1 MPAIYIDHGDATMIK
16 LKNKRALVRECTA
29 IYEETDDKGE
39 VVSEEIRVRYFSK
52 TVKELKLQT
61 KWHRQKADED
71 PTQILWLSDT
81 LPFIVESLPDIEG
94 LDGKPI
100 KVEYDKD
107 GYPTAKTVE
116 NFEAIAK
123 HNLQAI
129 EKAIADDLAPKEQP
143 SK

>member
-1 MPAIYIDHGDATMIK
+1 MIK
-16 LKNKRALVRECTA
+16 LRSKKALVRETTA
-29 IYEETDDKGE
+29 DYEYTDDSGNSVTE
-39 VVSEEIRVRYFSK
+39 NIRVRYFSK
-52 TVKELKLQT
+52 TVAELKVQHR
-61 KWHRQKADED
+61 WHKEKAEAD

-81 LPFIVESLPDIEG
+81 LPFVVESLPDIEG

-100 KVEYDKD
+100 KCKYDKD
-107 GYPTAKTVE
+107 GYPTQDTVE